1 MKFSLSLLTT
11 LALSANVLATPTVE
25 ARGPTRVERDLASI
39 TGVLS
44 GISDKVGSLHT
55 AINNYNGGDTQP
67 VQSASDSLVDAIN
80 SGTTKVNGGDD
91 LNSMDALGLQQP
103 VSDLKDKIQS
113 TISDLNGKKQQIVAA
128 GKGSLTYNDLQKQ
141 KTAALKLSDAIVS
154 KTPENLHDIAHSL
167 ASGISDAIQ
176 KGVEDFQDVANSNSA
191 NKVAKAPVSTAPA
204 PASETETETET
215 AETAETAETSS
226 AAPVSSQAAKPTS
239 SSLFKV
245 PATSSASSS
254 VAASSSSAP
263 QFTGAASVNKM
274 SGPAG
279 AVAIAAMVMAF

>member
-1 MKFSLSLLTT
+1 MKFSLSVLTT
-11 LALSANVLATPTVE
+11 LALSASVLATPTVE
-25 ARGPTRVERDLASI
+25 ARGPTHVERDLASI

-44 GISDKVGSLHT
+44 GISDKVGNLHT

-80 SGTTKVNGGDD
+80 SGTTKVNGGDE
-91 LNSMDALGLQQP
+91 LNSMDALGLQKP

-113 TISDLNGKKQQIVAA
+113 TISDLNGKKQKIVDA

-154 KTPENLHDIAHSL
+154 KTPDNLHDIAHSL

-176 KGVEDFQDVANSNSA
+176 KGVEDFKDVANSNSA
-191 NKVAKAPVSTAPA
+191 NKVAKAPVSTAA
-204 PASETETETET
+204 PAAKT
-215 AETAETAETSS
+215 ETAETSS
-226 AAPVSSQAAKPTS
+226 AAAVSSQTAKPTS

-254 VAASSSSAP
+254 VAASSSSTP

>member
-11 LALSANVLATPTVE
+11 LALSANVLATATVE
-25 ARGPTRVERDLASI
+25 ARGPTRVGRDLASI

-55 AINNYNGGDTQP
+55 AINNFNGGDTQP
-67 VQSASDSLVDAIN
+67 VESASDSLVDAIN
-80 SGTTKVNGGDD
+80 SGTTKVNGGDE
-91 LNSMDALGLQQP
+91 LNSMDALGLQKP

-113 TISDLNGKKQQIVAA
+113 TISDLNGKKQKIVDA

-154 KTPENLHDIAHSL
+154 KTPDNLHDIAHSL

-176 KGVEDFQDVANSNSA
+176 KGVEDFKDVANSNSA
-191 NKVAKAPVSTAPA
+191 NKVAKAPVGTAAPA
-204 PASETETETET
+204 AKT
-215 AETAETAETSS
+215 ETAETSS
-226 AAPVSSQAAKPTS
+226 AAAVSSQTAKPTS

>member
-1 MKFSLSLLTT
+1 MKFSLSVLTT

-44 GISDKVGSLHT
+44 GISDKVGTLHT
-55 AINNYNGGDTQP
+55 AIKNYNGGETKP
-67 VQSASDSLVDAIN
+67 IESASDSLVDAIN
-80 SGTTKVNGGDD
+80 SGTTKVNGGDE
-91 LNSMDALGLQQP
+91 LNSMDALGLQKP

-113 TISDLNGKKQQIVAA
+113 TISDLNGKKQQIVDA
-128 GKGSLTYNDLQKQ
+128 GKGSLTYNVLQKQ
-141 KTAALKLSDAIVS
+141 KSAALKLSDAIVS
-154 KTPENLHDIAHSL
+154 KVPENLHDIAHTL

-176 KGVEDFQDVANSNSA
+176 KGVEDFKDVANSNSA

-204 PASETETETET
+204 PA
-215 AETAETAETSS
+215 AETAETSS
-226 AAPVSSQAAKPTS
+226 AAAVSSQTAKPTS

-245 PATSSASSS
+245 PASSSASSS

-263 QFTGAASVNKM
+263 LFTGAASVNKM

>member
-1 MKFSLSLLTT
+1 MKFSLSVLTT

-25 ARGPTRVERDLASI
+25 ARGPTHVERDLASI

-44 GISDKVGSLHT
+44 GISDKVGTLHT

-80 SGTTKVNGGDD
+80 SGTTKVNGGDE
-91 LNSMDALGLQQP
+91 LNSMDALGLQKP

-113 TISDLNGKKQQIVAA
+113 TISDLNGKKQKIVDA

-154 KTPENLHDIAHSL
+154 KTPDNLHDIAHSL

-176 KGVEDFQDVANSNSA
+176 KGVEDFKDVANSNSA
-191 NKVAKAPVSTAPA
+191 NKVAKAPVSTAA
-204 PASETETETET
+204 PAAKT
-215 AETAETAETSS
+215 ETAETSS
-226 AAPVSSQAAKPTS
+226 AAAVSSQTAKPTS

-254 VAASSSSAP
+254 VAASSSSTP

>member
-1 MKFSLSLLTT
+1 MKFSPSLLTT
-11 LALSANVLATPTVE
+11 LALSANVLATPTLE
-25 ARGPTRVERDLASI
+25 ARSPTRVERDLASI

-44 GISDKVGSLHT
+44 GISDKVGTLHT

-67 VQSASDSLVDAIN
+67 VESASDSLVDTIN
-80 SGTTKVNGGDD
+80 AGTTKVNGGDE
-91 LNSMDALGLQQP
+91 LSSMDALGLQQP

-141 KTAALKLSDAIVS
+141 KAAALKLSDAIVS
-154 KTPENLHDIAHSL
+154 KVPDNLHDIAHSL

-176 KGVEDFQDVANSNSA
+176 KGVEDFQDVAKSNSA
-191 NKVAKAPVSTAPA
+191 NKVAKAPVSTAPT
-204 PASETETETET
+204 P
-215 AETAETAETSS
+215 AETSS
-226 AAPVSSQAAKPTS
+226 STAPVSSRAVKPTS
-239 SSLFKV
+239 SSLFKA

-254 VAASSSSAP
+254 VAASSSIAP

-274 SGPAG
+274 SGPVG
-279 AVAIAAMVMAF
+279 ALAIAAMVMAF

>member
-1 MKFSLSLLTT
+1 MKFSLSVLTT

-67 VQSASDSLVDAIN
+67 VESASDSLVDAIN
-80 SGTTKVNGGDD
+80 SGTTKVNGGDE
-91 LNSMDALGLQQP
+91 LNSMDALGLQKP

-113 TISDLNGKKQQIVAA
+113 TISDLNGKKEQIVAA

-191 NKVAKAPVSTAPA
+191 NKVAKAPVSTASA
-204 PASETETETET
+204 PASESETET
-215 AETAETAETSS
+215 AKSSS